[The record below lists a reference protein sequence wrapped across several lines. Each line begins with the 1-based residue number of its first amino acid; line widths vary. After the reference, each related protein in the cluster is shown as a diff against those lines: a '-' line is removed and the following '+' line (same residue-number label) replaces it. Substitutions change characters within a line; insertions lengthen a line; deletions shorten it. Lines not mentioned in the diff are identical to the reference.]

1 MKRSIIIELSFKKML
16 FEEAEGSKN
25 QGKLS
30 GLWTKE
36 IITDKKI
43 SFQKNS
49 DYKFEKWNPNG
60 MTSKAN
66 N

>member
-1 MKRSIIIELSFKKML
+1 ML

-30 GLWTKE
+30 RLWTKE

>member
-1 MKRSIIIELSFKKML
+1 MKRSIIIKLSFKKML

-43 SFQKNS
+43 SFQKIQTINLRN
-49 DYKFEKWNPNG
+49 EILTG
-60 MTSKAN
+60 
-66 N
+66 